1 MTRTRA
7 TALVLVN
14 WKGVFYER
22 YQLDKHVTALEGS
35 NGAGK
40 TTVLIGC
47 YVVLLPDMT
56 RLRFANV
63 GESGSTGGDKGL
75 WGRLGEQ
82 GRPSYAALELR
93 LPEGNRIVAGV
104 QLHRRGEPTV
114 ELNPFV
120 ITGINDTTKLQ
131 DVLLIRGEMDAVP
144 EMNELRESAARCG
157 AHLEAFGATKEY
169 FARLFD
175 LGVTPLRLASDE
187 DRTKFNEMLRTS
199 MTGGISRALTA
210 ELRDFLLKEE
220 SGLADTLRRMRAN
233 LDACRRTRIE
243 VEDSRRLEQE
253 ISGIYEAGQEM
264 FAAIV
269 HAIRERADELGNKLK
284 EAERLLQEVEGEQK
298 KLNHEITEGKARQ
311 GELQARLVE
320 AKRQAE
326 AAHTAVDRVRQA
338 KELLS
343 RICAHTGQRDNA
355 RRTQES
361 LMAKRD
367 KADEDRSRA
376 NRVRDL
382 AQDAYTKAAHGMANT
397 QSGLEELSRRAAAH
411 RTVVGRLAEAR
422 RLMPEQTIDPA
433 NIGIALDATR
443 AAHESV
449 QAEWLESDR
458 TLSSAERHRQ
468 EFGQVIAA
476 LESIVN
482 EDVEPVAAFA
492 CAREALQ
499 SLRDLDACAKQRAIL
514 TTEVPV
520 ARQSVQRQQKA
531 QYLARTLGRPANA
544 IASSQDANN
553 ALTETDNALAA
564 ATERHRQ
571 VEQRLSAGEHTLGR
585 CHEQIRDL
593 ELRLAAWRQA
603 NNLALPL
610 EQRWGIILRTREAII
625 TFRAEINGKLGERRA
640 ELAVVEARE
649 KDLHAQITQLE
660 QSGGAFSSELLKAC
674 DTVEGELLA
683 GRFEELSESDAAL
696 YEALLGPLAQAIAV
710 EDVQSA
716 AAALAKSDDR
726 PDSVW
731 LVGAESP
738 LPLDEHN
745 RPPGDLLGRDVLV
758 PGVTG
763 ARLTR
768 LPNQPTLGRRARER
782 KITELRR
789 QEAEAKH
796 QIESL
801 HTVLRDTQ
809 VVLTTADH
817 LLAEVDLL
825 QTGDPSVKLQQA
837 NDQLRQAQEAQS
849 RHRAD
854 MDAAQGEI
862 STLSPRQ
869 KSLRDLIQI
878 AWSLDE
884 PDQAA
889 KLDQMLQSLAAAK
902 AAAVETQRVAQDRAL
917 VEQRIDVLRTPP
929 LSDAQVD
936 ALRKHHQE
944 MERRLDALQLAI
956 QATQYVQE
964 HLSALDWIDAQEALD
979 KQTAL
984 VPALEA
990 QLNQARTALDSAL
1003 QALKAAESQWAV
1015 AVRAFNEADADLLL
1029 KEKTLL
1035 QDQDQWK
1042 QLGVG
1047 DASDEAV
1054 RAAEAE
1060 LRTADAE
1067 EKKLAEQE
1075 RQKAEELATLGERAR
1090 QIARNLTERVAARDE
1105 ASGLWKPAQ
1114 ERWDQL
1120 EKSAQEHNV
1129 LASTLTPRCVEAMTG
1144 KGSPNL
1150 RIKGHEAATALKERL
1165 QHARDSQQVLESI
1178 NKLLGPQDRS
1188 GEVYLSAW
1196 LQVRD
1201 WLRRRIPAQIAE
1213 VDEPLEALGRLR
1225 DNLKGLETRLE
1236 KQECDLRGESED
1248 VAKNIEINIHRA
1260 QRQVSRLSDDL
1271 KLVRFGSIH
1280 GIRLRLERVPHMDN
1294 VLQALRDR
1302 EAQSLLFSPDITIEE
1317 ALDQLFQRHAGRTT
1331 GQRLLDYREYVA
1343 PKVMVLRQ
1351 AATEWEEAN
1360 PMRMSTGEA
1369 IGVGAALM
1377 MVVLTAWERDA
1388 NLLRPRRS
1396 QGTLRLLFLDEA
1408 NRLSQDNLGV
1418 LFDLCR
1424 NLDLQLM
1431 IAAPEVA
1438 KSEGNTTYRLVR
1450 RVNDAG
1456 HEEVIVTGRRVNP
1469 EERSVDVG
1477 SS

>member
-1 MTRTRA
+1 MNRTRA
-7 TALVLVN
+7 TTLVLVN

-63 GESGSTGGDKGL
+63 GESASTGGDKGL

-93 LPEGNRIVAGV
+93 LPDGNRLVAGV
-104 QLHRRGEPTV
+104 QLQRRGEPTV
-114 ELNPFV
+114 DLNPFV

-131 DVLLIRGEMDAVP
+131 DVLLIRGDADAVP

-157 AHLEAFGATKEY
+157 AHLEAFGTTKEY

-220 SGLADTLRRMRAN
+220 TGLADTLKRMRAN

-269 HAIRERADELGNKLK
+269 HAIRERAEEFGNKLK
-284 EAERLLQEVEGEQK
+284 EAERLLQEVEDEQK
-298 KLNHEITEGKARQ
+298 KLSHEIAEGKFAQ
-311 GELQARLVE
+311 EELQTRLVE
-320 AKRQAE
+320 AKRRVE
-326 AAHTAVDRVRQA
+326 AAQTAVGRLRQANEILARIREHTA
-338 KELLS
+338 
-343 RICAHTGQRDNA
+343 QRDAA
-355 RRTQES
+355 RKTQEG
-361 LMAKRD
+361 LLATRD

-376 NRVRDL
+376 NRVRDV
-382 AQDAYTKAAHGMANT
+382 AQDAHTKAAHGLANT
-397 QSGLEELSRRAAAH
+397 QSGLEELSRRAAEH
-411 RTVVGRLAEAR
+411 RMALRNLAEAR

-433 NIGIALDATR
+433 NIGVALDATR
-443 AAHESV
+443 EAHQSA
-449 QAEWLESDR
+449 QTEWLESDR
-458 TLSSAERHRQ
+458 TLSSAQRHRQ

-476 LESIVN
+476 LNSIVN
-482 EDVEPVAAFA
+482 DDVEPVAAL
-492 CAREALQ
+492 ARARVALQ
-499 SLRDLDACAKQRAIL
+499 SLRDLDACARQQASL
-514 TTEVPV
+514 TTEIPP

-531 QYLARTLGRPANA
+531 RHLARTLGNTANP
-544 IASSQDANN
+544 IASSHDAND
-553 ALTETDNALAA
+553 ALTQVDNALQAA
-564 ATERHRQ
+564 VERHRQ
-571 VEQRLSAGEHTLGR
+571 AERRLAATQHTLDQW
-585 CHEQIRDL
+585 CEQIRCL
-593 ELRLAAWRQA
+593 ELRLVAWREA
-603 NNLALPL
+603 NNRALPL
-610 EQRWGIILRTREAII
+610 EQRWGVALRARDAII
-625 TFRAEINGKLGERRA
+625 TFRAEINGKLGEQRA
-640 ELAVVEARE
+640 ELAVIEAGV
-649 KDLHAQITQLE
+649 KSLHVQIMQLE
-660 QSGGAFSSELLKAC
+660 HSGGTFSPELLKAR

-683 GRFEELSESDAAL
+683 GRFEELSANDAAL

-710 EDVQSA
+710 EDVQAA

-731 LVGAESP
+731 LVGGDSP
-738 LPLDEHN
+738 LPLDEHG
-745 RPPGDLLGRDVLV
+745 RPPGDVLGLDVLV
-758 PGVTG
+758 PGVAGT
-763 ARLTR
+763 RLTR
-768 LPNQPTLGRRARER
+768 LPTQPTLGRRARER
-782 KITELRR
+782 KIAELRR
-789 QEAEAKH
+789 QETEIKH

-801 HTVLRDTQ
+801 HAALRDTQ
-809 VVLTTADH
+809 SVLTAADH

-825 QTGDPSVKLQQA
+825 EAGDPSVPLQQA
-837 NDQLRQAQEAQS
+837 NEQLRQAQEAQS
-849 RHRAD
+849 RHRVD
-854 MDAAQGEI
+854 MDAAQSEI
-862 STLSPRQ
+862 STLSSRQ
-869 KSLRDLIQI
+869 KLLRDLIQI
-878 AWSLDE
+878 AWLLDE

-902 AAAVETQRVAQDRAL
+902 AAALEIQRVAQDRAL

-929 LSDAQVD
+929 LSEAQVD
-936 ALRKHHQE
+936 ELRKHHQDL
-944 MERRLDALQLAI
+944 ERRLDALQLAI

-964 HLSALDWIDAQEALD
+964 HLSALDWIDAQAALD

-990 QLNQARTALDSAL
+990 QLNQAKTALDSAT

-1015 AVRAFNEADADLLL
+1015 AVGAFNEADADLVL
-1029 KEKTLL
+1029 KEKMLL

-1042 QLGVG
+1042 QLGVD
-1047 DASDEAV
+1047 DARDEAV
-1054 RAAEAE
+1054 RTAETE
-1060 LRTADAE
+1060 LRTADLE
-1067 EKKLAEQE
+1067 EKTLADQE
-1075 RQKAEELATLGERAR
+1075 RQKGEELATLGERAR
-1090 QIARNLTERVAARDE
+1090 RIAKDLSEKVAARDE
-1105 ASGLWKPAQ
+1105 ARGMWKPAQ

-1120 EKSAQEHNV
+1120 QKSAQDHGV
-1129 LASTLTPRCVEAMTG
+1129 LASTLTPRFVEAMTG
-1144 KGSPNL
+1144 RGSPNL
-1150 RIKGHEAATALKERL
+1150 QIKGHEAATALKERL
-1165 QHARDSQQVLESI
+1165 QHAQDSQQVLESI

-1213 VDEPLEALGRLR
+1213 VDEPLEALSRLR

-1236 KQECDLRGESED
+1236 KQEGDLRGESED
-1248 VAKNIEINIHRA
+1248 VAKNIEIHVHRA
-1260 QRQVSRLSDDL
+1260 QRQVNRLSDDL

-1317 ALDQLFQRHAGRTT
+1317 ALDKLFQRHAGRTT

-1418 LFDLCR
+1418 LFDLCQ

-1450 RVNDAG
+1450 RVNASG
-1456 HEEVIVTGRRVNP
+1456 QEEVIVTGRRVILK
-1469 EERSVDVG
+1469 ERGVDVG

>member
-7 TALVLVN
+7 ATLVLVN

-22 YQLDKHVTALEGS
+22 YELDKHVTALEGS

-93 LPEGNRIVAGV
+93 LPDGNRLLAGV
-104 QLHRRGEPTV
+104 QLQRRGEPTV

-120 ITGINDTTKLQ
+120 ITGINNNTKLQ
-131 DVLLIRGEMDAVP
+131 DVLLIRGKTDAVP

-157 AHLEAFGATKEY
+157 AHLEAFGTTKEY

-187 DRTKFNEMLRTS
+187 DRRKFNEMLRTS
-199 MTGGISRALTA
+199 MTGGISRALTV

-220 SGLADTLRRMRAN
+220 TGLADTLKRMRAN

-269 HAIRERADELGNKLK
+269 HAIRERAEELGNKLK
-284 EAERLLQEVEGEQK
+284 EAERLLQEVEDEQK
-298 KLNHEITEGKARQ
+298 NLNRKIAESKARQ
-311 GELQARLVE
+311 EELQTKLVE
-320 AKRQAE
+320 VKQCVVAAK
-326 AAHTAVDRVRQA
+326 TAVDRLRHA
-338 KELLS
+338 KELFA
-343 RICAHTGQRDNA
+343 RIREHTDQRDNA
-355 RRTQES
+355 KKIQQGLLAR
-361 LMAKRD
+361 RD
-367 KADEDRSRA
+367 KTHEDRSRA
-376 NRVRDL
+376 ERVRDA
-382 AQDAYTKAAHGMANT
+382 AQGAHTRAAKGLANT
-397 QSGLEELSRRAAAH
+397 QSGLEQLSWRAAAH
-411 RTVVGRLAEAR
+411 QTVVRNLAEAR
-422 RLMPEQTIDPA
+422 RLMPEQTIEPA
-433 NIGIALDATR
+433 NIGIAMDAAR
-443 AAHESV
+443 AAHQSA
-449 QAEWLESDR
+449 QTEWLENSR
-458 TLSSAERHRQ
+458 TLSSAQCHRQ
-468 EFGQVIAA
+468 EFGQVIAS
-476 LESIVN
+476 LDRIVN
-482 EDVEPVAAFA
+482 DDVEHVAAFA
-492 CAREALQ
+492 RAREALQ
-499 SLRDLDACAKQRAIL
+499 SLRDLDACAKQQAIL
-514 TTEVPV
+514 TTEIPL
-520 ARQSVQRQQKA
+520 ARLSIQRQQKA
-531 QYLARTLGRPANA
+531 QHLARMLGNPTNP
-544 IASSQDANN
+544 IASSQDANS
-553 ALTETDNALAA
+553 ALSETDNTLAA
-564 ATERHRQ
+564 ATERHKQAER
-571 VEQRLSAGEHTLGR
+571 RLTAGQHTIDR
-585 CHEQIRDL
+585 CHEQIRGL

-603 NNLALPL
+603 NNRALPL
-610 EQRWGIILRTREAII
+610 EQRWGISLRTREAII
-625 TFRAEINGKLGERRA
+625 AFRAEINGKLGEQRT
-640 ELAVVEARE
+640 ELAGVEARE
-649 KDLHAQITQLE
+649 KDLHEQITQLE
-660 QSGGAFSSELLKAC
+660 HSGGTFSPVLLKAR

-683 GRFEELSESDAAL
+683 GRFEELSTVDAAL
-696 YEALLGPLAQAIAV
+696 YEALLGPLAQAIVV
-710 EDVQSA
+710 EDIQAA

-731 LVGAESP
+731 LVGGDSL
-738 LPLDEHN
+738 LPLDDN
-745 RPPGDLLGRDVLV
+745 GRPPGDMLGDNVLV
-758 PGVTG
+758 PGVAGT
-763 ARLTR
+763 RLTR
-768 LPNQPTLGRRARER
+768 LPTQPTLGRRARENM
-782 KITELRR
+782 ITELRR
-789 QEAEAKH
+789 QEAEVKH

-801 HTVLRDTQ
+801 HISLRDTHA
-809 VVLTTADH
+809 VLTTADH
-817 LLAEVDLL
+817 LLAEVDFL
-825 QTGDPSVKLQQA
+825 QTGDPSVLLQQA
-837 NDQLRQAQEAQS
+837 NDQLSQVQEAQS

-862 STLSPRQ
+862 STLIPRQ
-869 KSLRDLIQI
+869 KALRDLNQI
-878 AWSLDE
+878 ALSLDE

-889 KLDQMLQSLAAAK
+889 KLDQLLQSLAAAK
-902 AAAVETQRVAQDRAL
+902 AAAVETQRVGQDRAL
-917 VEQRIDVLRTPP
+917 VEQRLDVLRTPP

-964 HLSALDWIDAQEALD
+964 HLCALDWIDAQAALD
-979 KQTAL
+979 KQTVL

-990 QLNQARTALDSAL
+990 QLNQAKTALDSAIR
-1003 QALKAAESQWAV
+1003 ALKDAESHWNV
-1015 AVRAFNEADADLLL
+1015 AVVAFNEADADLVL
-1029 KEKTLL
+1029 KVKTLL

-1042 QLGVG
+1042 QLGVD
-1047 DASDEAV
+1047 DASDDAV
-1054 RAAEAE
+1054 QAAEAE
-1060 LRTADAE
+1060 LRAAGAE
-1067 EKKLAEQE
+1067 EKKLADQE
-1075 RQKAEELATLGERAR
+1075 RQKGEELAKLSERAR
-1090 QIARNLTERVAARDE
+1090 QIAENLTEKVAARDE
-1105 ASGLWKPAQ
+1105 ARGMWKPAK

-1120 EKSAQEHNV
+1120 QKSAQEHGV
-1129 LASTLTPRCVEAMTG
+1129 LASTFTPRFVEVMTG

-1150 RIKGHEAATALKERL
+1150 QIKGHEAATALKERL
-1165 QHARDSQQVLESI
+1165 QHAQDSQQVLESI

-1213 VDEPLEALGRLR
+1213 VDEPLEALSRLR
-1225 DNLKGLETRLE
+1225 DNLKSLETRLE
-1236 KQECDLRGESED
+1236 KQEGDLRGESED
-1248 VAKNIEINIHRA
+1248 VAKSIEIHISRA

-1280 GIRLRLERVPHMDN
+1280 GIRLRLERVALMDN

-1317 ALDQLFQRHAGRTT
+1317 ALDKLFHRYAGRTT

-1418 LFDLCR
+1418 LFDLCQ

-1438 KSEGNTTYRLVR
+1438 KSEGNTTYRLSR
-1450 RVNDAG
+1450 RVNESG
-1456 HEEVIVTGRRVNP
+1456 HEEVIVTGRRVVRK
-1469 EERSVDVG
+1469 ECSVDVE

>member
-22 YQLDKHVTALEGS
+22 YQLDEHVTALEGS
-35 NGAGK
+35 NGSGK

-82 GRPSYAALELR
+82 GRPSYAVLELR
-93 LPEGNRIVAGV
+93 LPDGNRLVAGV
-104 QLHRRGEPTV
+104 QLQRRSEPTV

-120 ITGINDTTKLQ
+120 ITGLNDTAKLQ
-131 DVLLIRGEMDAVP
+131 DVLLIRGETDAVP

-157 AHLEAFGATKEY
+157 AQLEAFGTTKEY
-169 FARLFD
+169 FAHLFE
-175 LGVTPLRLASDE
+175 LGVTPLRLTSDE

-220 SGLADTLRRMRAN
+220 TGLADTLKRMRAN

-264 FAAIV
+264 FAAVV
-269 HAIRERADELGNKLK
+269 HAIRERAEELSSKLK
-284 EAERLLQEVEGEQK
+284 EAERVLQEVEESQT
-298 KLNHEITEGKARQ
+298 KLKGKIAGSKAKQ
-311 GELQARLVE
+311 EELQAQL
-320 AKRQAE
+320 AE
-326 AAHTAVDRVRQA
+326 AMRRVKAAQTSVSCLCQA
-338 KELLS
+338 KELLAWI
-343 RICAHTGQRDNA
+343 REHTNQCDAA
-355 RRTQES
+355 RRTQEC
-361 LMAKRD
+361 LLAKRD

-376 NRVRDL
+376 NRDRDV
-382 AQDAYTKAAHGMANT
+382 AQDAHTRAAQGLANT
-397 QSGLEELSRRAAAH
+397 QSGLEELSRRAAEH
-411 RTVVGRLAEAR
+411 RMAVQNLAEAR
-422 RLMPEQTIDPA
+422 RLLPEQAIDPA
-433 NIGIALDATR
+433 SIGAALDA
-443 AAHESV
+443 AQIGH
-449 QAEWLESDR
+449 QAIQTEWLENGR
-458 TLSSAERHRQ
+458 KLSNAQGHRQ
-468 EFGQVIAA
+468 EFGEVIAA
-476 LESIVN
+476 MKNIVY
-482 EDVEPVAAFA
+482 DTIEPVAALGR
-492 CAREALQ
+492 ARETLQ
-499 SLRDLDACAKQRAIL
+499 KLRDLDACAKQKSAL
-514 TTEVPV
+514 AAEVPL
-520 ARQSVQRQQKA
+520 ARQSLQRQQKA
-531 QYLARTLGRPANA
+531 QHLARTLGTSDHP
-544 IASSQDANN
+544 IATSHDANST
-553 ALTETDNALAA
+553 LTQVDNALQAA
-564 ATERHRQ
+564 GDMHKQA
-571 VEQRLSAGEHTLGR
+571 EQRLAATKHMLDQCR
-585 CHEQIRDL
+585 EQIRGL
-593 ELRLAAWRQA
+593 ELRLVAWREA
-603 NNLALPL
+603 NNRALPL
-610 EQRWGIILRTREAII
+610 EQRWEVALRTRDAII
-625 TFRAEINGKLGERRA
+625 TFRAEISGKLGEQRA
-640 ELAVVEARE
+640 ELAVIEAGE
-649 KDLHAQITQLE
+649 KRLHAQITQLE
-660 QSGGAFSSELLKAC
+660 HSGGTFSAELLKAR

-683 GRFEELSESDAAL
+683 GRFEELSVNDAAL

-710 EDVQSA
+710 EDVQAA
-716 AAALAKSDDR
+716 AAALAKSEDR

-731 LVGAESP
+731 LVGGDSP
-738 LPLDEHN
+738 LPADEHG

-758 PGVTG
+758 PGLAG

-768 LPNQPTLGRRARER
+768 LPTQPTLGRRARER
-782 KITELRR
+782 MITELVR
-789 QEAEAKH
+789 QEAEIKH
-796 QIESL
+796 QIESQ
-801 HTVLRDTQ
+801 HASLRDTQ
-809 VVLTTADH
+809 TVLTTADH

-825 QTGDPSVKLQQA
+825 QTGDPSGNLQLA
-837 NDQLRQAQEAQS
+837 NDQLQKTQEAQS

-854 MDAAQGEI
+854 LDAAQREI
-862 STLSPRQ
+862 NTLSPRQ
-869 KSLRDLIQI
+869 KALRDLIQI

-889 KLDQMLQSLAAAK
+889 RLEMMLRSLADAK
-902 AAAVETQRVAQDRAL
+902 AAAVETERVAQDRAV
-917 VEQRIDVLRTPP
+917 VEQRLDVLRTLP
-929 LSDAQVD
+929 LSDAQID
-936 ALRKHHQE
+936 ALCKRQQE
-944 MERRLDALQLAI
+944 LERCLDALQLAI

-964 HLSALDWIDAQEALD
+964 HLSALGWTDAQAALD
-979 KQTAL
+979 KQNALLPAL
-984 VPALEA
+984 VA
-990 QLNQARTALDSAL
+990 QLNQARTDLD
-1003 QALKAAESQWAV
+1003 AAIRAMKTAEGQCQLEV
-1015 AVRAFNEADADLLL
+1015 EAFNQANADLVL
-1029 KEKTLL
+1029 KERTLL
-1035 QDQDQWK
+1035 NDQDQWK
-1042 QLGVG
+1042 QLGVD

-1054 RAAEAE
+1054 HAAEVE
-1060 LRTADAE
+1060 LRTAGSQE
-1067 EKKLAEQE
+1067 QMLAEQE
-1075 RQKAEELATLGERAR
+1075 RKKGEELAQLGERAR
-1090 QIARNLTERVAARDE
+1090 QIADRFNEKTSARDE
-1105 ASGLWKPAQ
+1105 ASSLWKPAQ

-1120 EKSAQEHNV
+1120 QKSAQEHGV
-1129 LASTLTPRCVEAMTG
+1129 LASTLTPRFKDAMTG
-1144 KGSPNL
+1144 RGSPNL
-1150 RIKGHEAATALKERL
+1150 QIKGHEAAAALKERL
-1165 QHARDSQQVLESI
+1165 QHAQDSQQVLESI

-1188 GEVYLSAW
+1188 GEVYLTAW

-1213 VDEPLEALGRLR
+1213 VDEPLEALSRLR

-1236 KQECDLRGESED
+1236 KQEGDLRGESED
-1248 VAKNIEINIHRA
+1248 VAKNIEIHIHRA
-1260 QRQVSRLSDDL
+1260 QRQVSRLSEDL

-1317 ALDQLFQRHAGRTT
+1317 ALDKLFQRHAGRTT

-1418 LFDLCR
+1418 LFDLCQ

-1456 HEEVIVTGRRVNP
+1456 HEEVIVTGRRVILK
-1469 EERSVDVG
+1469 ERSVDVG